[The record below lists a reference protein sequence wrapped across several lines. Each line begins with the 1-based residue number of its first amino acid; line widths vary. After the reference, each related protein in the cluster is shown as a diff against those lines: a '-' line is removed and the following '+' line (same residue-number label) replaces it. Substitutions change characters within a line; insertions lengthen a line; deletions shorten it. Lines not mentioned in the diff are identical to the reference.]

1 MALTIGCIGMATS
14 RLQLKDHVIVC
25 GFGVVG
31 QKIIDVLVERSIK
44 FVVVDTDT
52 IAISKAKE
60 LGYNAIEGDGTLS
73 KTLKEVAVEDAKAI
87 AFAMDNDAKNLFGV
101 LTARDMNRHIF
112 IATRANDDFVRE
124 KLVEAGADYIA
135 MPQKTAS
142 KEIVRE
148 LLK

>member
-1 MALTIGCIGMATS
+1 MVA
-14 RLQLKDHVIVC
+14 RLQIKDHVIIC

-31 QKIIDVLVERSIK
+31 QKIIDVLVERSLK
-44 FVVVDTDT
+44 FVVIDMDPN
-52 IAISKAKE
+52 AISRAKD
-60 LGYNAIEGDGTLS
+60 LGYTTLTGDATLS
-73 KTLKEVAVEDAKAI
+73 KTLKEASIEDAKAI

-101 LTARDMNRHIF
+101 LTARDLNRHIF

-142 KEIVRE
+142 REIVRE
-148 LLK
+148 LIK